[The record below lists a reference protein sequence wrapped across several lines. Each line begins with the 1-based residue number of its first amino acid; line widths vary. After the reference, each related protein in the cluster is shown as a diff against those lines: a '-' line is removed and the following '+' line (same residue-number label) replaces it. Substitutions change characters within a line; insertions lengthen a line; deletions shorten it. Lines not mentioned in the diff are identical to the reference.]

1 MDILP
6 GSLNYWIMQ
15 TIAMMVTAF
24 VLPGLT
30 VKGPLGAFV
39 MVVALAYVNA
49 KVWDAALFFQLP
61 DSLTT
66 HTIMLFLA
74 NGVLFWILVKV
85 LPGIEVTGV
94 WPALVAP
101 LVFTVL
107 SVLVSYYLKDVD
119 WLLVLEK
126 SVEYIRATR
135 DYFSSHSLSSHTGSP
150 PSVAR

>member
-1 MDILP
+1 MDFIP
-6 GSLNYWIMQ
+6 GSLNYWVLQ

-30 VKGPLGAFV
+30 VKGPLGALV

-61 DSLTT
+61 DSLTA
-66 HTIMLFLA
+66 HALLLFLA
-74 NGVLFWILVKV
+74 NGVLFWVLVKV

-107 SVLVSYYLKDVD
+107 SVVTSYYLKDVD

-126 SVEYIRATR
+126 SIEYIRAAR
-135 DYFSSHSLSSHTGSP
+135 DYFSSHTEPISSLT
-150 PSVAR
+150 R